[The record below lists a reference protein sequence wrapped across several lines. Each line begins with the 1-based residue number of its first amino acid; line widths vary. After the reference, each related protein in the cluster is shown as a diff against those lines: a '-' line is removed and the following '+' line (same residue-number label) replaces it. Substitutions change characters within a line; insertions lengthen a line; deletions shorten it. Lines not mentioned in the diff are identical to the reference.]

1 MDAQT
6 DNKKDSES
14 KKLAW
19 DMVGLP
25 DDKEYRAFKDSKAKA
40 EKFSA
45 YSA

>member
-6 DNKKDSES
+6 DSRKDSGS
-14 KKLAW
+14 RKPAW
-19 DMVGLP
+19 EMVAML
-25 DDKEYRAFKDSKAKA
+25 DDREYRAFKDSKAKA